1 MKTIRFIGAALL
13 VSFSLAGC
21 SFNARS
27 PEDYAKETKR
37 LLKSKEDQI
46 KSCYDEVLKQDKKAK
61 GVVAVT
67 FTVAPKTGAIE
78 NAKLDEKKTTAPEA
92 VGKCVLSAM
101 EGLAL
106 DPPDAR
112 EGVASFEY
120 EFKPNKPK
128 QL

>member
-13 VSFSLAGC
+13 VSVSLAGC
-21 SFNARS
+21 QFNARS
-27 PEDYAKETKR
+27 AEDYQKETKK
-37 LLKSKEDQI
+37 LLQSKKKQI
-46 KSCYDEVLKQDKKAK
+46 KSCYDEVLKKDKKAK

-92 VGKCVLSAM
+92 LGQCVLSAL

-112 EGVASFEY
+112 EGAASFEY
-120 EFKPNKPK
+120 EFKANEPK